1 MAPKYGHVV
10 HASTFCLFEKMLVH
24 LSINSPTTPLP
35 GQGGDLVV
43 GLIKRAIP
51 RGGEFDRA
59 CGLSVYLNV
68 ENY

>member
-1 MAPKYGHVV
+1 M
-10 HASTFCLFEKMLVH
+10 H
-24 LSINSPTTPLP
+24 LSMYSPTTPLP

-43 GLIKRAIP
+43 GLIKRTIP

-59 CGLSVYLNV
+59 CRLSVYLNA